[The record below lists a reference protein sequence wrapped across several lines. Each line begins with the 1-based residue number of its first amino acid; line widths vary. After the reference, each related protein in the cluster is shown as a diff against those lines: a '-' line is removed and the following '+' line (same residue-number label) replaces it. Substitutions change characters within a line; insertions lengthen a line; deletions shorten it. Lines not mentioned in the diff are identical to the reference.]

1 MGNKMIKIIDE
12 LEYIKELLANDAP
25 TTEIVEVIDALASQT
40 QNYDAAIFL
49 ELTNEGE
56 ISINVGGDN
65 KTRAFGFAITYL
77 VDAITDKINLMN
89 SEAEQS
95 IEKQLA
101 LDTDVES
108 VSTAQE

>member
-1 MGNKMIKIIDE
+1 MIKIIDE

-49 ELTNEGE
+49 VITEEGNLL
-56 ISINVGGDN
+56 INVGGDSE
-65 KTRAFGFAITYL
+65 TPSFVFAVNYL
-77 VDAITDKINLMN
+77 MDAINDKITTMN
-89 SEAEQS
+89 NKAEQS
-95 IEKQLA
+95 IENQLA